1 MSRRGR
7 PPKRHQNSRGGG
19 GNQNGFEAWGGYM
32 AAKKSKL
39 ENQFKE
45 EAQHERQNADGQV
58 AEGIFHGV
66 AIYVNGYTG
75 ISHTHLACFLCK
87 TEKPISDS

>member
-7 PPKRHQNSRGGG
+7 PPKRHQNNRS
-19 GNQNGFEAWGGYM
+19 NQNGFEAWGGYM

-45 EAQHERQNADGQV
+45 EAKFERENAETISEG
-58 AEGIFHGV
+58 GIFQGV
-66 AIYVNGYTG
+66 AIFVNGYTG
-75 ISHTHLACFLCK
+75 ILLKHYLLSCIDFSKIHWTTVCG
-87 TEKPISDS
+87 